1 MFNLNKKKR
10 SEDMRSR
17 KETNRSTGLR
27 ASAMCCVVSLFI
39 IAAAPPPVSGTHIVS
54 ADHVLASKAGAKIF
68 QIGGKSVDAAVAAA
82 LAAGVVQPAGSG
94 LGVTCFGASNRHEIQ
109 PKVVVDFVKLRRPVV
124 PKQCFRMIRDM

>member
-68 QIGGKSVDAAVAAA
+68 QIGGNSVDAAVAAA

-94 LGVTCFGASNRHEIQ
+94 LGGRIRCFGASNRHEIQ
-109 PKVVVDFVKLRRPVV
+109 PKSG
-124 PKQCFRMIRDM
+124 C